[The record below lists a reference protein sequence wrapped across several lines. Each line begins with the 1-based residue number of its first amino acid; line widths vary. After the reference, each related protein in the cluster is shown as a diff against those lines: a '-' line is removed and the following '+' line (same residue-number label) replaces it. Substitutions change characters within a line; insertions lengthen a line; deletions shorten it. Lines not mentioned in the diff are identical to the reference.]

1 MTFEEYQKE
10 SKKTAIYPNVG
21 NNYIYPILGLLG
33 EAGEVANIIK
43 KIQRDGRGIITQEHK
58 DRLKKELGDCIWYC
72 AQIASELNLQ
82 FEDIASENLKKLFSR
97 MERGVLQGSGDDR

>member
-10 SKKTAIYPNVG
+10 SKKTAIYPNIG

-33 EAGEVANIIK
+33 EAGEIANCIK
-43 KIQRDGRGIITQEHK
+43 KIQRDYNDVLMPEHK
-58 DRLKKELGDCIWYC
+58 DRIKKELGDITWYVS
-72 AQIASELNLQ
+72 QIASELNLQ
-82 FEDIASENLKKLFSR
+82 FEEIASENLKKLFSR